1 LAGLGISDKG
11 EGRQSMSESEH
22 RIPSEEPRERST
34 AELVSQLT
42 ELVPRLVREEIGL
55 AQRELQEKGKR
66 AGIGAGLF
74 GGGGVVALYGGG
86 ALVAAAILGLA
97 EAVPG
102 WLAALFVAV
111 VLLAVAGVLALVA
124 KRQVTRATP
133 PVPEQALREIK
144 KDVKTVK
151 ESAKR

>member
-1 LAGLGISDKG
+1 
-11 EGRQSMSESEH
+11 MTESE
-22 RIPSEEPRERST
+22 RRTASNDSRESSV

-42 ELVPRLVREEIGL
+42 ELVPRLVREEIAL

-86 ALVAAAILGLA
+86 ALVAAAVLGLA

-102 WLAALFVAV
+102 WLAALIVAV
-111 VLLAVAGVLALVA
+111 VLLAVAGVLALIA
-124 KRQVTRATP
+124 KRQVARATP

-144 KDVKTVK
+144 KDVTTVK
-151 ESAKR
+151 ESTRR

>member
-1 LAGLGISDKG
+1 
-11 EGRQSMSESEH
+11 M
-22 RIPSEEPRERST
+22 

-42 ELVPRLVREEIGL
+42 ELVPRLVREEITL

-86 ALVAAAILGLA
+86 ALVAGAVLGLA
-97 EAVPG
+97 EAVPA
-102 WLAALFVAV
+102 WLAAVIVGV
-111 VLLAVAGVLALVA
+111 VLLVVAGVLALMG
-124 KRQVTRATP
+124 KRQVSAAGP
-133 PVPEQALREIK
+133 PVPEQALRGVK
-144 KDVKTVK
+144 HDVETVK

>member
-1 LAGLGISDKG
+1 
-11 EGRQSMSESEH
+11 MTESE
-22 RIPSEEPRERST
+22 RRTASNDSRESSV

-42 ELVPRLVREEIGL
+42 ELVPRLVREEIAL

-86 ALVAAAILGLA
+86 ALVAAAVLGLA

-102 WLAALFVAV
+102 WLAALIVAV
-111 VLLAVAGVLALVA
+111 VLLAVAGVLALIA
-124 KRQVTRATP
+124 KRQVARATP
-133 PVPEQALREIK
+133 PVPEQTLREIK
-144 KDVKTVK
+144 KDVTTVK
-151 ESAKR
+151 ESTRR

>member
-1 LAGLGISDKG
+1 
-11 EGRQSMSESEH
+11 MTESE
-22 RIPSEEPRERST
+22 RRTASNDPRESSV

-42 ELVPRLVREEIGL
+42 ELVPRLVREEIAL

-86 ALVAAAILGLA
+86 ALVAAAVLGLA

-102 WLAALFVAV
+102 WLAALIVAV
-111 VLLAVAGVLALVA
+111 VLLAVAGVLALIA
-124 KRQVTRATP
+124 KRQVARATP

-144 KDVKTVK
+144 KDVTTVK
-151 ESAKR
+151 ESTRR